1 MSELGQA
8 EKKQKRKKVRGRDQ
22 SLPPGGKRNCG
33 SRRTMI
39 KKKRLKLN
47 EYVICRL

>member
-22 SLPPGGKRNCG
+22 SLPASGKRNCG
-33 SRRTMI
+33 SRRT
-39 KKKRLKLN
+39 KNERKSLKMSEDDIL
-47 EYVICRL
+47 